1 MSMIDNEAQDKT
13 HDAFMDRT
21 QERPERC
28 IILENAYK
36 INVTFRHQPNP
47 IFNSTTYSRQVWDR
61 RVVSTQHYFSFSQAA
76 APDVLAREEAMAK
89 EANRQ
94 LDIMKDF
101 THKNAKQFANMN
113 DAVHKEF
120 EHMDKQLAEIKMA
133 VYLAETDT
141 MAFLHHKYTPSHCS
155 AGDVLIRLVKF
166 DISCIT
172 SWNPF
177 RWLRDLWHY
186 AVLILIL
193 VIAIKLLSL
202 YCRHSQKKSADLA
215 IWKLIAH
222 NNAQLP
228 CL

>member
-1 MSMIDNEAQDKT
+1 
-13 HDAFMDRT
+13 
-21 QERPERC
+21 
-28 IILENAYK
+28 
-36 INVTFRHQPNP
+36 
-47 IFNSTTYSRQVWDR
+47 
-61 RVVSTQHYFSFSQAA
+61 
-76 APDVLAREEAMAK
+76 MAK

-101 THKNAKQFANMN
+101 IHKNAKQFANMN
-113 DAVHKEF
+113 DAVHKEL
-120 EHMDKQLAEIKMA
+120 EHMDKQLVEIKKA

-141 MAFLHHKYTPSHCS
+141 MAFIHHKYTPSHCS
-155 AGDVLIRLVKF
+155 ADVLIRLVKF
-166 DISCIT
+166 DISCVT

-202 YCRHSQKKSADLA
+202 YYRHSQKKSADLS